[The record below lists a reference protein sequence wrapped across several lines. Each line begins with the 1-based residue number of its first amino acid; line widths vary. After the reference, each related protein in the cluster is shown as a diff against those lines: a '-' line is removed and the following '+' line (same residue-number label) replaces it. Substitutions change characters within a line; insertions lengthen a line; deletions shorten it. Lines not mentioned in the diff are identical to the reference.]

1 MLKFVFSRRKVDAI
15 FKRET
20 AMACA
25 DPHQVIAIK
34 LSLVHLKSGILAY
47 IISFL
52 FLFQVTWLLLDNIH
66 EQIRERNSPRRD
78 DCPYASQLAYFVF
91 PSCWSTS
98 LLQLFYGHHL
108 QVHVYSS
115 CRRCTSH
122 CWRLVRF
129 KNVTTLTRNKA
140 PCNSRTMLTWKAS
153 DTALPAF
160 V

>member
-34 LSLVHLKSGILAY
+34 LSLVHLESGILAY

-66 EQIRERNSPRRD
+66 EQIRERNSPRRETTVPMHHNLLIL
-78 DCPYASQLAYFVF
+78 CFPLAEVLLCC
-91 PSCWSTS
+91 SCFMATFFKFMCIPHAGDA
-98 LLQLFYGHHL
+98 LLIAEG
-108 QVHVYSS
+108 
-115 CRRCTSH
+115 
-122 CWRLVRF
+122 W
-129 KNVTTLTRNKA
+129 
-140 PCNSRTMLTWKAS
+140 
-153 DTALPAF
+153 
-160 V
+160 

>member
-52 FLFQVTWLLLDNIH
+52 FLFQVTWLLLDNID

-78 DCPYASQLAYFVF
+78 DC
-91 PSCWSTS
+91 TS
-98 LLQLFYGHHL
+98 LSITTCLFCVSLLLKYFFAAVVL
-108 QVHVYSS
+108 WPPSSSS
-115 CRRCTSH
+115 CVFLMQAMHFS
-122 CWRLVRF
+122 L
-129 KNVTTLTRNKA
+129 LKA
-140 PCNSRTMLTWKAS
+140 GK
-153 DTALPAF
+153 